1 MERSAQGGALGT
13 GQHVDESDVTPNAR
27 SYEPPLRVVDQMRLR
42 MGISQRRIS
51 VDWRLTVV
59 KGMQAS
65 ADFLVVST
73 ASLTTA
79 AAAASLCYAWRAAGL
94 TALMISGGFGVVTF
108 AVGLVYVLVRRAH
121 D

>member
-1 MERSAQGGALGT
+1 MQNRTILYTGAAGGLGLQT
-13 GQHVDESDVTPNAR
+13 TLNFLAR
-27 SYEPPLRVVDQMRLR
+27 
-42 MGISQRRIS
+42 GA
-51 VDWRLTVV
+51 TVV
-59 KGMQAS
+59 AVDHDDAKIA
-65 ADFLVVST
+65 A
-73 ASLTTA
+73 LTTA